1 MSYIANIAVDE
12 PPGELMYIAI
22 SLSGSSDC
30 RNSSW
35 ATTRFATSSSIGV
48 PRNTIRS
55 RSNRE

>member
-1 MSYIANIAVDE
+1 MPNIAVVE

-22 SLSGSSDC
+22 SRSGSSAC
-30 RNSSW
+30 RNNSW
-35 ATTRFATSSSIGV
+35 ATIKFATLSSIGV